1 MKNYSTLLAFMT
13 LVARESGG
21 RAQGTLL
28 SRRQRQ
34 IGPGGDDGLGIL
46 REAWPGR
53 AQMSNLKSGG
63 GSRIW

>member
-1 MKNYSTLLAFMT
+1 MT

-21 RAQGTLL
+21 RAQGSLL

-34 IGPGGDDGLGIL
+34 IGPGGDGGLGIL